1 MNLNELN
8 EQSYTELEDYWVRV
22 FLNVVQDQDKENW
35 VIPYYNT
42 SFSNGQKVMDMNP
55 IFRLNQK

>member
-22 FLNVVQDQDKENW
+22 SLNLVQNQDKENW
-35 VIPYYNT
+35 VIPYYNNMCT
-42 SFSNGQKVMDMNP
+42 
-55 IFRLNQK
+55 R